1 MYPPVVAMPD
11 PIRSLTLSQ
20 PLAWLAAGWRDLK
33 RSPGL
38 GLMHG
43 LVAAL
48 FGAAL
53 LTFADRSFWFLAG
66 TFSGFL
72 IIAPILAT
80 GLYAMSRALELGQ
93 SADLALL
100 LKTWLNWQRGR
111 IHPWS
116 QAQWALVKF
125 GVLLAA
131 VSTLWVIASAALLL
145 YLAPHPITSM
155 QDFLESVVLARHG
168 FLLETWLA
176 LGGILAAP
184 IFACTVIT
192 VPMLLDRQVS
202 LRTAMA
208 TSFRVV
214 ASHPLP
220 MAVWGVLLLTLTLL
234 GFVSALI
241 GLVLVMPVLGHAS
254 WHAYRDVLDA
264 SGWPARESR

>member
-1 MYPPVVAMPD
+1 MPD
-11 PIRSLTLSQ
+11 PIRSLTLTQ
-20 PLAWLAAGWRDLK
+20 PLAWLAAGWRDL
-33 RSPGL
+33 RRCPALSL
-38 GLMHG
+38 LHG

-53 LTFADRSFWFLAG
+53 LTFADHSFWFLAG
-66 TFSGFL
+66 AFSGFL
-72 IIAPILAT
+72 MVAPILAT

-100 LKTWLNWQRGR
+100 MKTWLNWERGR
-111 IHPWS
+111 MQPWS

-131 VSTLWVIASAALLL
+131 VSTLWVIASAAVLL
-145 YLAPHPITSM
+145 YLSPHPISNM
-155 QDFLESVVLARHG
+155 KDFLESVVLAREG
-168 FLLETWLA
+168 FVLETWLA
-176 LGGILAAP
+176 LGGVLAAP
-184 IFACTVIT
+184 IFACTVVT
-192 VPMLLDRQVS
+192 VPMLLDREVS

-208 TSFRVV
+208 TSFQVV
-214 ASHPLP
+214 ASQPLP
-220 MAVWGVLLLTLTLL
+220 MAIWGALLLVLTLL
-234 GFVSALI
+234 GFVSALM

>member
-11 PIRSLTLSQ
+11 PIRPLTLTQ
-20 PLAWLAAGWRDLK
+20 PLTWLAAGLRDVK
-33 RSPGL
+33 RAPGM
-38 GLMHG
+38 GLLHG
-43 LVAAL
+43 LVATL

-53 LTFADRSFWFLAG
+53 LTLADHSFWFLAG

-72 IIAPILAT
+72 MVAPILAT

-93 SADLALL
+93 PADLPLL
-100 LKTWLNWQRGR
+100 LKTWLNWQHGR

-116 QAQWALVKF
+116 QPQWALVTF

-131 VSTLWVIASAALLL
+131 ISTLWVIASAALLL

-155 QDFLESVVLARHG
+155 QDFLETVVLTRQG
-168 FLLETWLA
+168 FVLETWLA

-184 IFACTVIT
+184 IFSCTVIT

-202 LRTAMA
+202 LRTAMT

-214 ASHPLP
+214 ATHPFP
-220 MAVWGVLLLTLTLL
+220 MAIWGALLLVLTLL
-234 GFVSALI
+234 GFVSGLI
-241 GLVLVMPVLGHAS
+241 GLVLVMPLLGHAS

-264 SGWPARESR
+264 SGWPPREPR

>member
-1 MYPPVVAMPD
+1 MPD
-11 PIRSLTLSQ
+11 PIRPLTLSQ
-20 PLAWLAAGWRDLK
+20 PLTWLAAGWRDLK
-33 RSPGL
+33 CAPVL
-38 GLMHG
+38 GLLHG

-48 FGAAL
+48 FGATL
-53 LTFADRSFWFLAG
+53 LTFADHSFWFLAG

-72 IIAPILAT
+72 IIAPVLAT

-93 SADLALL
+93 PADLALL
-100 LKTWLNWQRGR
+100 MKTWLNWQHGR
-111 IHPWS
+111 VQPWS
-116 QAQWALVKF
+116 QAQWSLVVF
-125 GVLLAA
+125 GVLLAT
-131 VSTLWVIASAALLL
+131 VSTLWVIASAAVLLV
-145 YLAPHPITSM
+145 LAPHPITSM
-155 QDFLESVVLARHG
+155 ADFLETVVLNPQG

-202 LRTAMA
+202 LRTAIT

-214 ASHPLP
+214 ATHPLP
-220 MAVWGVLLLTLTLL
+220 IAFWGALLLILTLL

-241 GLVLVMPVLGHAS
+241 GLVLVMPLLGHAS

-264 SGWPARESR
+264 SGWPAREPS

>member
-1 MYPPVVAMPD
+1 MPD
-11 PIRSLTLSQ
+11 PIRPLTLTQ
-20 PLAWLAAGWRDLK
+20 PLTWLAAGWRDLK
-33 RSPGL
+33 RAPGI
-38 GLMHG
+38 GLLHG

-53 LTFADRSFWFLAG
+53 LTLADHSFWFLAG

-72 IIAPILAT
+72 MVAPILAT

-93 SADLALL
+93 PANLALL
-100 LKTWLNWQRGR
+100 MKTWLNLQHGQ
-111 IHPWS
+111 IQPWS
-116 QAQWALVKF
+116 QAQWALVAF

-145 YLAPHPITSM
+145 YLAPYPITNM
-155 QDFLESVVLARHG
+155 QDFLESVVLTRQG

-176 LGGILAAP
+176 MGGILAAP

-202 LRTAMA
+202 LRTAMV

-220 MAVWGVLLLTLTLL
+220 MAIWGALLLTLTLL
-234 GFVSALI
+234 GFLSALI
-241 GLVLVMPVLGHAS
+241 GLMLVMPLLGHAS

-264 SGWPARESR
+264 SGWSARESS